1 MQSTDNN
8 TYLVTLSVT
17 ATTTTVITATD
28 TQTSTSTVGTPLITV
43 HPAKRHDRV
52 PLPPFLE
59 CYRAPQISSACS
71 KLVKDLIQ
79 TKTTT
84 RTQLITRVPSTNVKT
99 QTKTVAT
106 NTILV
111 TATPDTVTVTNVVAT
126 TVVTENTTVT
136 TTTVTTV
143 CPSATF
149 GVSGISVDPPGG
161 LRFPI
166 AATPVECCT
175 ACFAAPG
182 CVGWAWLG
190 PLCAFGVGS
199 PPNIPPVTAQCPF
212 GLGGFMHFTGG
223 SPELAGGPG
232 PCFG

>member
-28 TQTSTSTVGTPLITV
+28 TQTITSTVGTPLITA
-43 HPAKRHDRV
+43 PLAKRHDRV

-59 CYRAPQISSACS
+59 CYQAPQISSACS

-84 RTQLITRVPSTNVKT
+84 RTQLITRVPSTKFKT

-149 GVSGISVDPPGG
+149 GVSGISVVPPGS
-161 LRFPI
+161 LRFPNSP
-166 AATPVECCT
+166 TLVECCT
-175 ACFAAPG
+175 ACFAAQG
-182 CVGWAWLG
+182 CVGWVYLG
-190 PLCAFGVGS
+190 SLCAFGIGS
-199 PPNIPPVTAQCPF
+199 PPNVPPVTAQCPF
-212 GLGGFMHFTGG
+212 GLGGFTLFIGG
-223 SPELAGGPG
+223 PRNLAGGPG
-232 PCFG
+232 PCSI